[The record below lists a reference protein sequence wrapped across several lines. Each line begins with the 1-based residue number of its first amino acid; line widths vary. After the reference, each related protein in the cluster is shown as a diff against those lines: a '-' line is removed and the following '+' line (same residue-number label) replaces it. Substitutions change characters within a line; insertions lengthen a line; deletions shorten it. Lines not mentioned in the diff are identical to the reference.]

1 MKWLFR
7 IIGLILLLFVGLCVA
22 GYFIPVRQVVD
33 ANVQLDADPYT
44 VFEVVSDLKSYPE
57 WSGIGG
63 PESEWVF
70 GGAAD
75 GTGQTAA
82 WQSGARFGS
91 LEILQSTPGEFVLV
105 RTVGPLGE
113 QKVTLAIQESG
124 AMTSFLIE
132 AQRDLGGFPYI
143 GRVAALRQN
152 VATQEALDRAAMGLE
167 QMTVAQN

>member
-7 IIGLILLLFVGLCVA
+7 IIGFILFAFVALCVA
-22 GYFIPVRQVVD
+22 GFFIPARQNID
-33 ANVQLDADPYT
+33 ATVTLNADPYT

-70 GGAAD
+70 GGSTD

-91 LEILQSTPGEFVLV
+91 LEILQSTPEAFVLV
-105 RTVGPLGE
+105 RTIGPLGE
-113 QKVTLAIQESG
+113 QRVTLAIRESG
-124 AMTSFLIE
+124 ETTNFLIE

-143 GRVAALRQN
+143 GRIAALRQN
-152 VATQEALDRAAMGLE
+152 AATQAALNRATMGLE
-167 QMTVAQN
+167 QMTVTSN